1 MTSHDYRLSQ
11 IEMSQGDYT
20 TMMGILTD
28 NMKEGVN
35 IDTLVPIED
44 SPLERFEDSENSFDS
59 AFTSSSE

>member
-1 MTSHDYRLSQ
+1 
-11 IEMSQGDYT
+11 MSQGDYT